1 MTVTNLSTYAG
12 TCQVWG
18 YVFDDQDGDHTY
30 DAGEGISGHLS
41 KIYNQ
46 SYTFT
51 DPDGRGANGKYI
63 VFAPTPATYTLLA
76 SASGYGTATRSITLS
91 SSQMSKREDFELQ
104 PLPAGSA
111 ASFEND
117 NASIPQL
124 PEHAIQM
131 LGDIKGQILS
141 LDPAVFKTPDR
152 REALIKQYD
161 TAIR

>member
-1 MTVTNLSTYAG
+1 MDFKKRNVRFFWLMTAFIILFSISMCGCIRIINTQCTCKGSSTPEPGYG

-104 PLPAGSA
+104 PLP
-111 ASFEND
+111 
-117 NASIPQL
+117 
-124 PEHAIQM
+124 
-131 LGDIKGQILS
+131 
-141 LDPAVFKTPDR
+141 
-152 REALIKQYD
+152 
-161 TAIR
+161 